1 MDQDPDHMD
10 QNPEHKDQN
19 PEHKDQKFDLLSTI
33 EYGGCSSKLPAGL
46 LSEVLKEFPVATDPN
61 LLVDVNTHDDAGVY
75 RINDETALIFTTDFF
90 PPICSDPYEFGEIA
104 AANALS
110 DVYAMGGKPLLA
122 LNLMMFSREKIPMEA
137 FGEILKGGNEKV
149 RESGAL
155 IVGGHTIDDHPP
167 KYGLAVIGTVH
178 PDRLITNAGAQ
189 PGDQLVLTKYIGTG
203 ALVSGQKNGLAR
215 GDQYRSALEQMKH
228 LNKYGAELAV
238 KYGVSGMTDM
248 TGFGLAGHALKMA
261 QASRVSFRIQTTRI
275 PLLPGAYGIFEKGSI
290 PGATF
295 RNLEFTGKSVHYTR
309 HVDYSLK
316 MLCHDAQT
324 SGGLLMSVNPD
335 HCSALIEEINH
346 TDPSAGAVL
355 VGEVVPESPRTLYF
369 E

>member
-1 MDQDPDHMD
+1 M
-10 QNPEHKDQN
+10 
-19 PEHKDQKFDLLSTI
+19 DQKFDLLSTI

-75 RINDETALIFTTDFF
+75 QINGETALIFTTDFF
-90 PPICSDPYEFGEIA
+90 PPICSDPFEFGEIA
-104 AANALS
+104 ASNALS
-110 DVYAMGGKPLLA
+110 DVYAMGGTPLMA
-122 LNLMMFSREKIPMEA
+122 LNLMMFSQEKLPLEA

-149 RESGAL
+149 REAGAL

-189 PGDQLVLTKYIGTG
+189 AGDQLVLTKRIGTG
-203 ALVSGQKNGLAR
+203 ALVSGQKNGMATEE
-215 GDQYRSALEQMKH
+215 DYRRALEQMKH
-228 LNKYGAELAV
+228 LNKYGAELALKFSV
-238 KYGVSGMTDM
+238 RGMTDV

-261 QASRVSFRIQTTRI
+261 EASHVSFRIHSTRI
-275 PLLPGAYGIFEKGSI
+275 PLLPGAFEIFEKGSI

-295 RNLEFTGKSVHYTR
+295 RNLEFTAEKVHYTR
-309 HVDYSLK
+309 NVNYTLK
-316 MLCHDAQT
+316 MLSHDAQT
-324 SGGLLMSVNPD
+324 SGGLLLSVNPD
-335 HCSALIEEINH
+335 HSSKLVEEINDS
-346 TDPSAGAVL
+346 DPAAGAV
-355 VGEVVPESPRTLYF
+355 VIGEVLPESPRTLYF

>member
-1 MDQDPDHMD
+1 MDQDSQPMDQDPEAM
-10 QNPEHKDQN
+10 
-19 PEHKDQKFDLLSTI
+19 DQKFDLLSTI

-90 PPICSDPYEFGEIA
+90 PPICSDPFEFGEIA

-110 DVYAMGGKPLLA
+110 DVYAMGGSPLMA
-122 LNLMMFSREKIPMEA
+122 LNLMMFSQEKIPMEV

-155 IVGGHTIDDHPP
+155 IVGGHTINDHPP

-178 PDRLITNAGAQ
+178 PDRLITNAGAK
-189 PGDQLVLTKYIGTG
+189 PGDQLVLTKRIGTG
-203 ALVSGQKNGLAR
+203 ALVSGQKNGLANE
-215 GDQYRSALEQMKH
+215 DQYRSALEQMKH

-261 QASRVSFRIQTTRI
+261 EASQASFRIKTAKI
-275 PLLPGAYGIFEKGSI
+275 PLLPGAFEIFEKGSI

-295 RNLEFTGKSVHYTR
+295 RNLEFTGEKVHCTR
-309 HVDYSLK
+309 NVDYSMK

-335 HCSALIEEINH
+335 HSISLTEEINRI
-346 TDPSAGAVL
+346 DPAAGAAI